1 MVFYSI
7 RSSQHGMFY
16 HLFNV
21 PLCSSAGFLRWILCI
36 SWELYSLALLLYM
49 GPVAFQVC
57 WPGVCCPDSPDSR
70 AAQPLG
76 TTAALAWPCSCPRL
90 CPANPRTQQEG
101 ASSSG
106 HHCRQGQR
114 SFSYSFLKQW
124 CSLLGVRECPEK
136 TVDFIS
142 ERWSNAAQ
150 AFWRFMDIQPRI
162 HPRTIINILH

>member
-1 MVFYSI
+1 MAFYSI

-21 PLCSSAGFLRWILCI
+21 PLCSSVDFLRWVLCI
-36 SWELYSLALLLYM
+36 SWELYPLASLLYM
-49 GPVAFQVC
+49 GRVAFQVC
-57 WPGVCCPDSPDSR
+57 GLVFAARTVLIQGQLTPPGTATALSWPS
-70 AAQPLG
+70 
-76 TTAALAWPCSCPRL
+76 SCPRL

-106 HHCRQGQR
+106 HCCRQGQR
-114 SFSYSFLKQW
+114 GFSCSFLKQW
-124 CSLLGVRECPEK
+124 CSLWGVRECPEK

-150 AFWRFMDIQPRI
+150 TFWRFMDIQPRI
-162 HPRTIINILH
+162 HPRTVINILH